1 QRAKLIQAL
10 RIAATIPPAVA
21 RHNTSA
27 CQPFFE
33 AQRARMRVAVVTI
46 GIVALNVMVFAFMVF
61 GRGAIADPETL
72 LRWGAN
78 FGPRTTNGEWWR
90 LVTSTFIHAGL
101 LPLVVNLVTL
111 TQLGLVLERV
121 VGRLTII
128 AVYMLAGMIAGL
140 VGVAA
145 HPVVVSAG

>member
-1 QRAKLIQAL
+1 MRLDNIPHVLFLVALIVVGGLWLVSSTEEQRAKLIQAL

-101 LPLVVNLVTL
+101 LPLVVNLITL
-111 TQLGLVLERV
+111 TQLG
-121 VGRLTII
+121 
-128 AVYMLAGMIAGL
+128 
-140 VGVAA
+140 
-145 HPVVVSAG
+145 